1 MAFYGPREIA
11 SVMKVLL
18 RGELARYHTTKK
30 SEVSKFED
38 ELAAF
43 MGTSYALGL
52 NSGTS
57 AIICAL
63 IGAGVGPGDEV
74 LVPAYTW
81 VSDAAAPL
89 AIGAVPVLVEVDDT
103 LMMDPK
109 DIRRKITPYTKAII
123 PVHMLNLVCDM
134 DAIMAIANEHK
145 LVVIE
150 DACQAVGVKYKGRRV
165 GSIGHAGVF
174 SFQQHKN
181 IEAGE
186 GGGLVTNDER
196 IFTRAGMYHDVGS
209 YTRKDRRQT
218 DEPVFS
224 GMNFRMP
231 ELIAALLRPQ
241 LKTLDRQ
248 LENRKAQRRA
258 IIKRLS
264 ALTPSRHND
273 PENAC
278 GVTFTF
284 DDPEDAKEFGKAP
297 GVNVLI
303 ETGRHV
309 YTNWQ
314 TILGMH
320 PAHPKLDPYKWTQR
334 KIEQTKEQCP
344 KTLEILARTCNVKLL
359 PHVPNLAYRAA
370 IEMMARHAKPRARVA
385 TTSASKQNG
394 AGRASPEHLRPSSPA
409 ERL

>member
-273 PENAC
+273 P
-278 GVTFTF
+278 
-284 DDPEDAKEFGKAP
+284 
-297 GVNVLI
+297 
-303 ETGRHV
+303 
-309 YTNWQ
+309 
-314 TILGMH
+314 
-320 PAHPKLDPYKWTQR
+320 
-334 KIEQTKEQCP
+334 
-344 KTLEILARTCNVKLL
+344 
-359 PHVPNLAYRAA
+359 
-370 IEMMARHAKPRARVA
+370 
-385 TTSASKQNG
+385 
-394 AGRASPEHLRPSSPA
+394 
-409 ERL
+409 